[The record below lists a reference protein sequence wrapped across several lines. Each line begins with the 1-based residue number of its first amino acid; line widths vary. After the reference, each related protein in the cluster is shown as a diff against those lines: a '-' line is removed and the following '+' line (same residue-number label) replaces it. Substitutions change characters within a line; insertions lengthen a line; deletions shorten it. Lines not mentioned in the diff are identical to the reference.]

1 MLVDACVHRLR
12 ALALTLLLALGLT
25 SCGSTPELVVEDAES
40 GAEFFHVDA
49 NEVDSISLAWVH
61 SIEKTPW
68 EERYRV
74 EDEHLVLTDVYLK
87 SFGAGAPT
95 DLEGVTRNEGGMVH
109 TSSINREVPRLQ
121 WVHSH
126 ATSHTLTI
134 TFLNGDPP
142 LVLDDEIP
150 HHTFATVF
158 VR

>member
-1 MLVDACVHRLR
+1 MLVDAHVHRLR
-12 ALALTLLLALGLT
+12 AFALTLLLALSLT
-25 SCGSTPELVVEDAES
+25 SCASPPELVVADAES
-40 GAEFFHVDA
+40 GTDFFHVNVD
-49 NEVDSISLAWVH
+49 EVDALSLAWIH

-74 EDEHLVLTDVYLK
+74 ADDHLVLTDVYLK

-95 DLEGVTRNEGGMVH
+95 DLEGITRNEDGMVH
-109 TSSINREVPRLQ
+109 TSSIDREIPRLQ

-126 ATSHTLTI
+126 ETSHTLTI
-134 TFLNGDPP
+134 TFLNGEPP

-150 HHTFATVF
+150 HHTFATVY

>member
-1 MLVDACVHRLR
+1 MLVDAHVHRLC
-12 ALALTLLLALGLT
+12 ALALTLLLTLGLT
-25 SCGSTPELVVEDAES
+25 SCGNTPELVVEDAES

-49 NEVDSISLAWVH
+49 DEVDSISLAWIH

-68 EERYRV
+68 EEHYRV

-95 DLEGVTRNEGGMVH
+95 DLEGLTRNEDGMVH
-109 TSSINREVPRLQ
+109 TSGINREVPRLQ

-134 TFLNGDPP
+134 NFLSGDPP

-150 HHTFATVF
+150 HHTFATVY